1 MRRRS
6 PLAPPKSPLA
16 SPPQTGEQLYPRS
29 SRTVAEAP
37 DPTTDF
43 PTCGSSKGPEN
54 PPGNLTLRV
63 SRIRL
68 QNFHRSA
75 ETVRRGRTTSGPA
88 ALGSSLLLGVQHPP
102 CSAAK
107 AKTENNGKGAAR
119 CPSPSHQRP
128 ARLWTEPW
136 PLRTKAGLLGGRQLH
151 APIRTGE
158 RIRAFPS
165 FSHILRHLHRPAK
178 RGQGLWQS
186 LVCVPTRGPFSACP
200 QARPEDEVSLYSIGQ
215 ETN

>member
-1 MRRRS
+1 MTKHACTS
-6 PLAPPKSPLA
+6 PWVG
-16 SPPQTGEQLYPRS
+16 PPQTGEQLHPRS
-29 SRTVAEAP
+29 SRTAAEALHP
-37 DPTTDF
+37 PTDF
-43 PTCGSSKGPEN
+43 PTWGSSKGPEK

-75 ETVRRGRTTSGPA
+75 ETVRRGRTKSGPA
-88 ALGSSLLLGVQHPP
+88 ALGSSLLLRLQHPP
-102 CSAAK
+102 RSAAK
-107 AKTENNGKGAAR
+107 AKTENNRKGAAL
-119 CPSPSHQRP
+119 CPSRSHQRP

-136 PLRTKAGLLGGRQLH
+136 PVCTKAGPLGGRQLH
-151 APIRTGE
+151 APIQTGE

-165 FSHILRHLHRPAK
+165 FSHILQHLHRLAK
-178 RGQGLWQS
+178 RGQGLRQGP
-186 LVCVPTRGPFSACP
+186 VCVPTRGPFSACP